1 MVTKQST
8 NHEMTNNLVQL
19 QGHVQVFLS
28 KDSESVIHLLPGDSK
43 IQLPVNF
50 YKAIFGVA
58 YTPKAKKENSE
69 RPSVYGF
76 VARPNVYLSRDGE
89 YLIHR
94 VPGFKVARHV
104 NYYKKILGL
113 EFSPKS
119 QLQGSNEARA

>member
-1 MVTKQST
+1 METKQST
-8 NHEMTNNLVQL
+8 NQEMTSNLVQL
-19 QGHVQVFLS
+19 QGQVQVFMS
-28 KDSESVIHLLPGDSK
+28 KDAESLIHLLPGDGK

-50 YKAIFGVA
+50 YKAIFGA
-58 YTPKAKKENSE
+58 EYTPKAKVKNSE
-69 RPSVYGF
+69 RPNVYGF
-76 VARPNVYLSRDGE
+76 IARPNVYLSRDGE

-119 QLQGSNEARA
+119 QLQDSNEARA

>member
-1 MVTKQST
+1 METKQST
-8 NHEMTNNLVQL
+8 NQEMTSNLVQL
-19 QGHVQVFLS
+19 QGQVQMFLS
-28 KDSESVIHLLPGDSK
+28 KDAESLIHLLPGDGK

-50 YKAIFGVA
+50 YKAIFGAA
-58 YTPKAKKENSE
+58 YTPKPKVKNSE
-69 RPSVYGF
+69 RPNVYGF
-76 VARPNVYLSRDGE
+76 IARPNVYLSRDGE

-119 QLQGSNEARA
+119 QLPESKKARA

>member
-1 MVTKQST
+1 METKQST
-8 NHEMTNNLVQL
+8 NQEKTNNLVQL
-19 QGHVQVFLS
+19 QGQVQVFLS
-28 KDSESVIHLLPGDSK
+28 KDSESIIHLFPVDGK

-50 YKAIFGVA
+50 YKAIFGVS

-69 RPSVYGF
+69 RPNVYGF
-76 VARPNVYLSRDGE
+76 IARPSVYLSRDGE

-119 QLQGSNEARA
+119 QLQDSKEARA